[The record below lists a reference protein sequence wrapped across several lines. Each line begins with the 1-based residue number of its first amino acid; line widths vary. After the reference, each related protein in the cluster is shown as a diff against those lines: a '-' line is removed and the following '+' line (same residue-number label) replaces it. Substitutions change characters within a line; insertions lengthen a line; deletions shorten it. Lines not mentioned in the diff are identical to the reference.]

1 MLRLIAV
8 LIITIVTNHPLVSQD
23 QKESRHI
30 SMDGEASMMVAP
42 DMASISIGVETE
54 GTNIADIKR
63 DNDQRVSAIYDA
75 VRGLG
80 IASKDIQT
88 SELSIQPIYD
98 YSSKRR
104 KFLRYE
110 MRNLVT
116 VTVRRLDIIEKVINA
131 SVREGSNVLEGV
143 HFIVSNRD
151 ALVDSLQVEAAKNAR
166 KRASDIASAVG
177 ARLGKALTIAAS
189 RADIPEPM
197 YGRKAFAMMADGAGN
212 EASTPVSGGEMKL
225 RSSVS
230 ITFELE

>member
-8 LIITIVTNHPLVSQD
+8 LIITIVMNNPLASQE
-23 QKESRHI
+23 QKQQRQI

-54 GTNIADIKR
+54 GTSIADFKR
-63 DNDQRVSAIYDA
+63 DNDQRVSSIYEA
-75 VRGLG
+75 VKGLG
-80 IASKDIQT
+80 IPDKDIQT

-110 MRNLVT
+110 MRNVVT
-116 VTVRRLDIIEKVINA
+116 ITVRKLDIIEKVINV

-143 HFIVSNRD
+143 LFIVSNRD

-177 ARLGKALTIAAS
+177 AKLGKALTIAAS
-189 RADIPEPM
+189 RGEAPEPI
-197 YGRKAFAMMADGAGN
+197 YGRRAFARMDDGVGN

-230 ITFELE
+230 VMFELE

>member
-8 LIITIVTNHPLVSQD
+8 LIITIVTNNLLVSQE

-110 MRNLVT
+110 MRNLVSI
-116 VTVRRLDIIEKVINA
+116 TVRKLDIIEKVINA

-143 HFIVSNRD
+143 QFIVSNRD
-151 ALVDSLQVEAAKNAR
+151 VLVDSLQIEAAKNAR
-166 KRASDIASAVG
+166 KRASDIAGAVG
-177 ARLGKALTIAAS
+177 AKLGKALKIAAS
-189 RADIPEPM
+189 RDNAPEPV
-197 YGRKAFAMMADGAGN
+197 YGRKTYAMMADGGAD
-212 EASTPVSGGEMKL
+212 ASTPVSGGEMKL

-230 ITFELE
+230 IMFELE

>member
-1 MLRLIAV
+1 MLRILALSIIT
-8 LIITIVTNHPLVSQD
+8 LIIILPARAQD
-23 QKESRHI
+23 QKTQRQI

-63 DNDQRVSAIYDA
+63 DNDLRVSSIYEA
-75 VRGLG
+75 LKGLG
-80 IASKDIQT
+80 IAGKDIQT
-88 SELSIQPIYD
+88 SELSMQLIYD

-110 MRNLVT
+110 MRNLV
-116 VTVRRLDIIEKVINA
+116 VITVRKLDNIDKVINA
-131 SVREGSNVLEGV
+131 SVREGSNILEGV

-151 ALVDSLQVEAAKNAR
+151 ALADSLQIEAAKSAR
-166 KRASDIASAVG
+166 KRASDIASAIG
-177 ARLGKALTIAAS
+177 ARLGKALTITATRTDAT
-189 RADIPEPM
+189 EPM
-197 YGRKAFAMMADGAGN
+197 YKQRAFAMMADGVGN
-212 EASTPVSGGEMKL
+212 GASTPVSGGEMKL

>member
-1 MLRLIAV
+1 MLRLIAI
-8 LIITIVTNHPLVSQD
+8 LIITIVLNNPLVSQE
-23 QKESRHI
+23 QKQQRQI

-54 GTNIADIKR
+54 GTSIADIKR

-110 MRNLVT
+110 MRNVVT
-116 VTVRRLDIIEKVINA
+116 ITVRKLDIIEKVINA

-166 KRASDIASAVG
+166 KRASDIAGAVG
-177 ARLGKALTIAAS
+177 AKLGKALTIAAS
-189 RADIPEPM
+189 RSYAPEPV
-197 YGRKAFAMMADGAGN
+197 YGRKAFAMMADGGG

>member
-1 MLRLIAV
+1 MFRILAV
-8 LIITIVTNHPLVSQD
+8 SIITLIIILPAHAQD
-23 QKESRHI
+23 QKTQRQI

-54 GTNIADIKR
+54 GTGIADIKR
-63 DNDQRVSAIYDA
+63 DNDQRVSSIYEA
-75 VRGLG
+75 VKGLG
-80 IASKDIQT
+80 IPDKDIQT

-110 MRNLVT
+110 MRNV
-116 VTVRRLDIIEKVINA
+116 VAITVRKLDIIEKVINA

-151 ALVDSLQVEAAKNAR
+151 ALVDSLQVEAAKNAS

-177 ARLGKALTIAAS
+177 AKLGKALTIAAS
-189 RADIPEPM
+189 RGEVPEPIH
-197 YGRKAFAMMADGAGN
+197 GRRAFAMMADGGG

>member
-8 LIITIVTNHPLVSQD
+8 LIITIVTNNLLVSQE

-63 DNDQRVSAIYDA
+63 DNDQRVSSIYET
-75 VRGLG
+75 VKELG
-80 IASKDIQT
+80 IAGKDIQT

-98 YSSKRR
+98 YTSKRR

-116 VTVRRLDIIEKVINA
+116 ITVRKLDIIEKVINA

-143 HFIVSNRD
+143 QFIVSNRD
-151 ALVDSLQVEAAKNAR
+151 VLVDSLQVEAAKNAR
-166 KRASDIASAVG
+166 KRASAIASAVG
-177 ARLGKALTIAAS
+177 AKLGKALKIAAS
-189 RADIPEPM
+189 RDHTPETV
-197 YGRKAFAMMADGAGN
+197 YGRRAFAMMDNGGA

>member
-8 LIITIVTNHPLVSQD
+8 LIITIVTNNLLVSQE

-110 MRNLVT
+110 MRNLVSI
-116 VTVRRLDIIEKVINA
+116 TVRKLDIIEKVINA

-143 HFIVSNRD
+143 QFIVSNRD
-151 ALVDSLQVEAAKNAR
+151 VLVDSLQIEAAKNAR
-166 KRASDIASAVG
+166 KRASDIAGAVG
-177 ARLGKALTIAAS
+177 AKLGKALKIAAS
-189 RADIPEPM
+189 RDNATEPV
-197 YGRKAFAMMADGAGN
+197 YGRKTYAMMADGGAD
-212 EASTPVSGGEMKL
+212 ASTPVSGGEMKL

-230 ITFELE
+230 IMFELE

>member
-1 MLRLIAV
+1 MLRILAV
-8 LIITIVTNHPLVSQD
+8 SIITLIIVLPARAQD
-23 QKESRHI
+23 QKTQRQI
-30 SMDGEASMMVAP
+30 TMDGEASMMVAP

-63 DNDQRVSAIYDA
+63 DNDQRVSSIYEA
-75 VRGLG
+75 VKGLG
-80 IASKDIQT
+80 IAGKDIQT

-98 YSSKRR
+98 YTSKRR

-110 MRNLVT
+110 MRNLV
-116 VTVRRLDIIEKVINA
+116 VITVRKLENIEKVINA

-151 ALVDSLQVEAAKNAR
+151 ALVDSLQIEAARNAR

-177 ARLGKALTIAAS
+177 AKLGRALTIAAA
-189 RADIPEPM
+189 RADVPEPM
-197 YGRKAFAMMADGAGN
+197 YKQRAFAMMADGVGN

-230 ITFELE
+230 IMFELE